1 MEKLRMF
8 FINTINKKGT
18 LRVPG
23 ILNSREF

>member
-18 LRVPG
+18 PRVPEM
-23 ILNSREF
+23 LNSREF